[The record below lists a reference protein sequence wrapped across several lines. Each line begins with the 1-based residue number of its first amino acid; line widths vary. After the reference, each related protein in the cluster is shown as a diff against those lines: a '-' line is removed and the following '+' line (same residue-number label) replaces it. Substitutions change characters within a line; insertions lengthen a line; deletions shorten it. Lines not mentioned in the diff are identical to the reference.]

1 MGIADPTCKNQT
13 PLDPEPPLPTT
24 FSSLQICMSW
34 MLFVWVWLAFLPTK
48 AKDIVFRFVIESS
61 SLRDFYRPLGNIAWS
76 ILIREF
82 SKDDIL
88 ACVET

>member
-1 MGIADPTCKNQT
+1 
-13 PLDPEPPLPTT
+13 
-24 FSSLQICMSW
+24 
-34 MLFVWVWLAFLPTK
+34 
-48 AKDIVFRFVIESS
+48 VFRFVIESS